1 MTKTFIDIACN
12 TKRTIKNKEKT
23 TQHMEIIT
31 WFDLRLM
38 AIAGPYS
45 QTVEMLTFEEIIF
58 ETQCMGNG
66 STFNH
71 RLNHEQTCTLR

>member
-1 MTKTFIDIACN
+1 
-12 TKRTIKNKEKT
+12 
-23 TQHMEIIT
+23 MEIIT